1 MKQTMNVI
9 INNFPEKAYNILRD
23 TLIRGRE
30 IKIIKMKDIR
40 DSRYCW
46 K

>member
-1 MKQTMNVI
+1 MNVI

-23 TLIRGRE
+23 ILIRE

-40 DSRYCW
+40 ETRYC
-46 K
+46 